1 MFISLKSDLTP
12 SYTFQDSDYDNEVV
26 PRFSNVTDIETS
38 EYYGDPSVRPARDS
52 PGYGPPQPAPVP
64 LPDQN
69 CYVETPCT
77 R

>member
-1 MFISLKSDLTP
+1 M
-12 SYTFQDSDYDNEVV
+12 QDTDIEVE

-52 PGYGPPQPAPVP
+52 PGYGPPQPVPV
-64 LPDQN
+64 PDQN